1 MEEWSGHNT
10 FAYSL
15 NFDELLQQSHF
26 SSLLWIKIFHFV
38 QRWENVK
45 AITLYQNLNFVK
57 KVDTSLFCHL
67 SSWSCFFPVVVLGRG
82 RGASAPSLFVQPPP
96 QFFYRLLIIAPP
108 HSVVR
113 GPLPRVF
120 WLELPLFLSR
130 RLVLLTCTYCLQ
142 WWCYGLVVSSGW
154 LQCQDHYISL
164 PVYRHIH
171 Y

>member
-96 QFFYRLLIIAPP
+96 PVFLPTTYYCPPPLGGQGPAPQ
-108 HSVVR
+108 SVLARTATVSFTSSCASYLHILPAMMMLWSR
-113 GPLPRVF
+113 G
-120 WLELPLFLSR
+120 
-130 RLVLLTCTYCLQ
+130 Q
-142 WWCYGLVVSSGW
+142 
-154 LQCQDHYISL
+154 
-164 PVYRHIH
+164 
-171 Y
+171 